1 MFFHRLLLIDLPFMP
16 EQASTY
22 APDVD
27 YLMIFM
33 LVVCGLVTIGIVFC
47 IVFFSIKYR
56 RRSDDEI
63 PPASHASPILEYAFI
78 GLPLIVFMIMFVWG
92 AKLYFDSGS
101 VPPNALEVNVIGRQ
115 WMWKFQHPGG
125 QREINYLHVPIG
137 RPVKLTLA
145 SEDVIHSFF
154 VPAFRIHADVL
165 PHHYSTTWFE
175 ATKPGEYNLF
185 CSQFC
190 GTEHA
195 GMGGKVI
202 VMTQIDYEKWLAA
215 GAQDSMASK
224 GKSLFYKLSCNSC
237 HTGNSQ
243 ARGPYLSGIYSKP
256 VRLNDDRQVV
266 ADENYFRE
274 SILIP
279 GAKLVAGYQNIMP
292 SFQGQLDEEQ
302 LLQLIT
308 FLKYL
313 GTEQQQFPLLS
324 APLGPQPSPA
334 GAGGDNINESNANGA
349 PDVSGTT
356 SSPLPS
362 PVAEPPQK

>member
-1 MFFHRLLLIDLPFMP
+1 MP

-33 LVVCGLVTIGIVFC
+33 VVVCGLVTVGIIACV
-47 IVFFSIKYR
+47 IFFSLKYR
-56 RRSDDEI
+56 RRSEDEI

-78 GLPLIVFMIMFVWG
+78 GLPLVVFMIMFVWG
-92 AKLYFDSGS
+92 AKLYFDSAA
-101 VPPNALEVNVIGRQ
+101 VPPNALEVYVIGRQ

-125 QREINYLHVPIG
+125 QREINYLHVPVG

-165 PHHYSTTWFE
+165 PRRYTTTWFE
-175 ATKPGEYNLF
+175 ATTPGEYNLF

-202 VMTQIDYEKWLAA
+202 VMTQIDYERWLTA
-215 GAQDSMASK
+215 GAQDSLASK

-237 HTGNSQ
+237 HIGNSQ
-243 ARGPYLSGIYSKP
+243 ARAPYLSGIYSKP
-256 VRLNDDRQVV
+256 IRLEKDQQVV

-274 SILIP
+274 SILTPAARI
-279 GAKLVAGYQNIMP
+279 AAGYQNIMP
-292 SFQGQLDEEQ
+292 SFQGQLTEEQ
-302 LLQLIT
+302 LVQLIT

-324 APLGPQPSPA
+324 TPLGPQPSPA
-334 GAGGDNINESNANGA
+334 GAGGDNINKSSAPVKNGA
-349 PDVSGTT
+349 SPQPSP
-356 SSPLPS
+356 SSPS
-362 PVAEPPQK
+362 PGPAGK